1 MKRFFLVAC
10 FLSFLS
16 IATAYADEH
25 FAFRIGE
32 NRASFGAGLGWRE
45 GADRGFP
52 AVNALV
58 ERSILP
64 FRDFGFLS
72 VGAQFGF
79 HYGFANNH
87 STPYTVPPDSPVFSR
102 DLRNSWSSFYFVP
115 RLALYFHEVFHPDD
129 FPENIDLFVGVGV
142 GFNHV
147 SHRISEDG
155 LPPGAVTTTDT
166 GFRFAYHFFVGARY
180 YFRENMAVFAEIGYG
195 LSFLNVGITIR
206 Y

>member
-10 FLSFLS
+10 FLSFMS
-16 IATAYADEH
+16 IATAYAEH
-25 FAFRIGE
+25 FAFKIGE
-32 NRASFGAGLGWRE
+32 NRASFGVGLGWTHGVRNYA
-45 GADRGFP
+45 GTFNFP
-52 AVNALV
+52 SASVLV

-79 HYGFANNH
+79 HHGHRNVGMPNLAN
-87 STPYTVPPDSPVFSR
+87 R
-102 DLRNSWSSFYFVP
+102 DFRESWTTFYFVP

-142 GFNHV
+142 GFRHLSQRFTQN
-147 SHRISEDG
+147 
-155 LPPGAVTTTDT
+155 VTAIEVARDMNI
-166 GFRFAYHFFVGARY
+166 GFLFGYHFFVGGRY
-180 YFRENMAVFAEIGYG
+180 YFRENMAVFAEVGYG

>member
-10 FLSFLS
+10 FLSFMS
-16 IATAYADEH
+16 IATAYAEH
-25 FAFRIGE
+25 FAFKIGE
-32 NRASFGAGLGWRE
+32 NRASFGVGLGWTHSVRNYS
-45 GADRGFP
+45 GTFNFP
-52 AVNALV
+52 AASALV

-79 HYGFANNH
+79 HHGHRNH
-87 STPYTVPPDSPVFSR
+87 DATVALPSFR
-102 DLRNSWSSFYFVP
+102 ESWTTFYFVP

-129 FPENIDLFVGVGV
+129 FPENIDLFVGVGL
-142 GFNHV
+142 GFRHLSQRFTND
-147 SHRISEDG
+147 ITPE
-155 LPPGAVTTTDT
+155 GAARDMNT
-166 GFRFAYHFFVGARY
+166 GFLFGYHLFIGGRY

-195 LSFLNVGITIR
+195 LSFLNVGITVR